1 MRSLTGTA
9 LKLILVGAVA
19 FLQGAF
25 IWVITYNPVLDA
37 FYGENGLNGVA
48 IWLRDATISMTW
60 LPSMSRLI
68 DYLCMAAL
76 AVVFCC
82 VYLLSEGPR
91 LLDALAVSMSL
102 MVELGLIVLFFDR
115 GDLFVHFT
123 DSSPYW
129 FTNAFVL
136 AAFTPALAGCLLLR
150 NLVRAKGC

>member
-1 MRSLTGTA
+1 VRSLTGTA
-9 LKLILVGAVA
+9 LKLVLVGAVA

-25 IWVITYNPVLDA
+25 VWVITYNPVLDA

-76 AVVFCC
+76 VVVFCC

-102 MVELGLIVLFFDR
+102 MVELGFIVLFFDR
-115 GDLFVHFT
+115 GGLFVHFT

-136 AAFTPALAGCLLLR
+136 AAFTPALAACVLLR
-150 NLVRAKGC
+150 HKLK

>member
-1 MRSLTGTA
+1 MTGTA
-9 LKLILVGAVA
+9 LKLVLVGAVA

-25 IWVITYNPVLDA
+25 VWVITYNPVLDA
-37 FYGENGLNGVA
+37 FYGENGRNGVA

-76 AVVFCC
+76 VVVFCC

-102 MVELGLIVLFFDR
+102 MVELGFIVLFFDLGGPLR
-115 GDLFVHFT
+115 PLHRLVALLVHQCVRIGGLHACPCRLCAP
-123 DSSPYW
+123 SP
-129 FTNAFVL
+129 
-136 AAFTPALAGCLLLR
+136 
-150 NLVRAKGC
+150 